1 MMDPTSLFF
10 GGAVV
15 GTALSAAGYGGHLAT
30 RKPGLEKAGF
40 WAMLVATVAMAGAIS
55 ARAMISG
62 RSPVSNFYEAMLW
75 LIAFAMIV
83 VMVIDKTYKPP
94 YFAAVSAP
102 FLLILLGVTFLFPA
116 SWKTVTPLVP
126 ALRSYWLKIHVT
138 VIVSSYG
145 AFAVSFVTSVLYLV
159 FRYKALKPGA
169 DEGARKKLLAMF
181 DEVTYRTILL
191 GVPLLGIGTIL
202 GGIWANEAWGTYWSW
217 DPKETWALITF
228 LIYIA
233 YLHMRLIRGVTGD
246 KAIWFSLI
254 GFAAVIFT
262 FFGVNYLP
270 GLHSYGF
277 STTPAK

>member
-1 MMDPTSLFF
+1 
-10 GGAVV
+10 
-15 GTALSAAGYGGHLAT
+15 
-30 RKPGLEKAGF
+30 EKAGF
-40 WAMLVATVAMAGAIS
+40 WALLGATLAMVGAIS
-55 ARAMISG
+55 ARVVLSG
-62 RSPVSNFYEAMLW
+62 RGPVSNFYEAMLW
-75 LIAFAMIV
+75 LIGIAMIV
-83 VMVIDKTYKPP
+83 VIVVDRTYKPP
-94 YFAAVSAP
+94 YFAAMAVP
-102 FLLILLGVTFLFPA
+102 FLLILLGVTYLFPA
-116 SWKTVTPLVP
+116 DWKEIHPLVP

-145 AFAVSFVTSVLYLV
+145 AFAVSFVTSLLYLF
-159 FRYKALKPGA
+159 FRYTKVKPGA
-169 DEGARKKLLAMF
+169 DGLEAAEIKRKKLLELF

-233 YLHMRLIRGVTGD
+233 YLHTRLMRGVTGD
-246 KAIWFSLI
+246 RAIWFSLI

-277 STTPAK
+277 SNTPAK

>member
-1 MMDPTSLFF
+1 MDPTALCFA
-10 GGAVV
+10 GAVV
-15 GTALSAAGYGGHLAT
+15 GTATSAAGYAGHLAT
-30 RKPGLEKAGF
+30 RKTSYEKLGFVGLITATL
-40 WAMLVATVAMAGAIS
+40 AMIGAIA
-55 ARAMISG
+55 ARAMVSG

-75 LIAFAMIV
+75 LIGIAMLTVIIV
-83 VMVIDKTYKPP
+83 DRTYRPP
-94 YFAAVSAP
+94 YFAAVTTP
-102 FLLILLGVTFLFPA
+102 FLLLLLAVTYFFPA

-145 AFAVSFVTSVLYLV
+145 AFAVSFVTSLMYLV
-159 FRYKALKPGA
+159 FRYKRLKGEDLA
-169 DEGARKKLLAMF
+169 VAETKRQKLLALF

-202 GGIWANEAWGTYWSW
+202 GAVWANEAWGTYWSW

-228 LIYIA
+228 LIYLG
-233 YLHMRLIRGVTGD
+233 YLHMRLIRGVTGE

-277 STTPAK
+277 ST